1 MQIMG
6 MIFQMFFFGGIILIS
21 AYAVWAHHQ
30 RKMAQL
36 FAQQAAEDAAHYS
49 AENARLEERLRV
61 LERIVTDK
69 GFETALAIE
78 ELRDEPARLSARDE
92 TTN

>member
-1 MQIMG
+1 MTQYMAL
-6 MIFQMFFFGGIILIS
+6 LIPLAPFLIAGFAIWTS
-21 AYAVWAHHQ
+21 HQ

-36 FAQQAAEDAAHYS
+36 MSQQAADQAARYS
-49 AENARLEERLRV
+49 AENARLEERVRV

-78 ELRDEPARLSARDE
+78 ELRDNPEAKAALPDKSV
-92 TTN
+92 N

>member
-1 MQIMG
+1 MG
-6 MIFQMFFFGGIILIS
+6 NYLALLVPLAPFLI
-21 AYAVWAHHQ
+21 AGFAIWTHHQ

-36 FAQQAAEDAAHYS
+36 MAQQAAEQAAHYS
-49 AENARLEERLRV
+49 AENARLEERVRV

-78 ELRDEPARLSARDE
+78 ELRDEPARLAAKDD
-92 TTN
+92 TKN

>member
-1 MQIMG
+1 MG
-6 MIFQMFFFGGIILIS
+6 NYLALLIPLAPFLIAGFAIWTS
-21 AYAVWAHHQ
+21 HQ
-30 RKMAQL
+30 RKMAVL
-36 FAQQAAEDAAHYS
+36 MSEKAAEQAAQYS

-78 ELRDEPARLSARDE
+78 ELRDKPEAKPGLLDKSV
-92 TTN
+92 N